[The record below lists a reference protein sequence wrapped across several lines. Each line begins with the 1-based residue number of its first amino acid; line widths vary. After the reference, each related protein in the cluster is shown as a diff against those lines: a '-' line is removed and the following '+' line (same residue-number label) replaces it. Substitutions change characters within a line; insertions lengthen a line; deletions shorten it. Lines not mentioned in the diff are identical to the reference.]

1 VITWVIGS
9 GGLLGSA
16 VARHCGDRYEP
27 GPVPWADPEQ
37 ARLTLHTQA
46 RKFEQAAKDGPWRV
60 IWAAGSATTSTA
72 REDALAELVP
82 LEGLLSGLRSAVPRG
97 EGCFFLTSSAGGV
110 YAGSANPPFTVATR
124 PVPLSPYGELKLAQE
139 ALTAHTLAGI
149 VPVVIGRVSNLYGP
163 GQNLDKLQGLISHLA
178 RAAVT
183 RQPVNIFVPLDTTRD
198 YITADDAAAAILHA
212 IAQRRTASTSTE
224 IIASGRGTTIGQLI
238 RTMNEITKRKV
249 PVALG
254 MHPSA
259 IAQASDLRLVPS
271 FLRPQVTPI
280 PVGVKAVYDDILV
293 RAQRPQPAVATG

>member
-1 VITWVIGS
+1 MITWVIGS

-16 VARHCGDRYEP
+16 VARHCGDRYKP

-46 RKFEQAAKDGPWRV
+46 RNFEQAAKEGPWRV

-110 YAGSANPPFTVATR
+110 YAGSADPPFTVATR

-139 ALTAHTLAGI
+139 ALTANTLAGI

-163 GQNLDKLQGLISHLA
+163 GQNLAKLQGLISHLA

-183 RQPVNIFVPLDTTRD
+183 RQPVNIFVPLETTRD
-198 YITADDAAAAILHA
+198 YLFADDAAAAILAALDREPGHGT
-212 IAQRRTASTSTE
+212 RTE
-224 IIASGRGTTIGQLI
+224 IIATGRGITIGQLI
-238 RTMNEITKRKV
+238 RTMNEIAKRKV

-254 MHPSA
+254 THPSA
-259 IAQASDLRLVPS
+259 QAQATDLRLTPS
-271 FLRPQVTPI
+271 VTLPRMT
-280 PVGVKAVYDDILV
+280 PLPAGMKAVYDDILMRIQHEV
-293 RAQRPQPAVATG
+293 LAAGV

>member
-1 VITWVIGS
+1 MITWVIGS

-16 VARHCGDRYEP
+16 VARHCGESYEP
-27 GPVPWADPEQ
+27 GPVPWADPEH

-46 RKFEQAAKDGPWRV
+46 RGFEQAAKEGPWRV
-60 IWAAGSATTSTA
+60 IWAAGSATTSTS
-72 REDALAELVP
+72 REDALAELAP

-110 YAGSANPPFTVATR
+110 YAGSADPPFTVATR

-149 VPVVIGRVSNLYGP
+149 VPVIIGRVSNLYGP

-198 YITADDAAAAILHA
+198 YIFVDDAAHAILA
-212 IAQRRTASTSTE
+212 LTRIPRTVEPITELIAT
-224 IIASGRGTTIGQLI
+224 GRGTTIGQLV
-238 RTMNEITKRKV
+238 RTMNEIAKRKV
-249 PVALG
+249 PVAMG
-254 MHPSA
+254 THASA
-259 IAQASDLRLVPS
+259 SAQAVDLRLSPTS
-271 FLRPQVTPI
+271 GLASITPL
-280 PVGVKAVYDDILV
+280 PVGVKAVHNAILAHV
-293 RAQRPQPAVATG
+293 HKEVSSP